1 MTPSAERRTRRW
13 TVNTWLAQHGDTLA
27 RTLLRLVRS
36 PVATIFNVA
45 VIGIALALPLGL
57 YVVLENIGVV
67 AARLPVQPE
76 VSVFLALE
84 ATRADAARIEVNL
97 RKATSVAELRFV
109 SRDEALAAMRKS
121 GEFAGLLEGLPGNP
135 LPDAFVVRLAAAD
148 PEELDRLQTDAAK
161 WPKVD
166 RVQVD
171 SAWARR
177 LQAGLKVAR
186 LATAILA
193 GMLAFAL
200 LAVTFNTI
208 RLQILTQREEI
219 EVSRLIGAT
228 NAFIRR
234 PFLYFGTL
242 QGLLGGGA
250 ALAFVGAG
258 VALLNAGL
266 ADVGQLYGADLILR
280 LPGPADAGAVL
291 GFSGAL
297 GWTGAWLSS
306 SRRLWAKRDL

>member
-1 MTPSAERRTRRW
+1 MALRPPAG
-13 TVNTWLAQHGDTLA
+13 VPVKTWFNQHGDTLV
-27 RTLLRLVRS
+27 RTLLRLAQS
-36 PVATIFNVA
+36 PVATVLNVA

-57 YVVLENIGVV
+57 YVVLDNVRQV
-67 AARLPVQPE
+67 AARLPAQPE
-76 VSVFLALE
+76 LSLFLALD
-84 ATRADAARIEVNL
+84 ANRADAARIEANL
-97 RKATSVAELRFV
+97 RKAASVSELRFV
-109 SRDEALAAMRKS
+109 SRDEALAALRKS

-148 PEELDRLQTDAAK
+148 PEELDRLRAEAAK

-250 ALAFVGAG
+250 ALAIVAGGAG
-258 VALLNAGL
+258 LLNAGL
-266 ADVGQLYGADLILR
+266 VEIGHLYGADLVLR
-280 LPGPADAGAVL
+280 LPGPGDAGAVL
-291 GFSGAL
+291 GFASAL
-297 GWTGAWLSS
+297 GWIGAWLSS
-306 SRRLWAKRDL
+306 SRHLWAQNSP

>member
-1 MTPSAERRTRRW
+1 VRGRIRPRVDGS
-13 TVNTWLAQHGDTLA
+13 VNSWINQHADTLV

-36 PVATIFNVA
+36 PIATLFNVA
-45 VIGIALALPLGL
+45 VIGIALALPLGF
-57 YVVLENIGVV
+57 YVVLDNIRQV
-67 AARLPVQPE
+67 AARLPAQPE
-76 VSVFLALE
+76 VSVFLALD
-84 ATRADAARIEVNL
+84 ATRADAARIEGSL
-97 RKATSVAELRFV
+97 RKATSIAELRFV
-109 SRDEALAAMRKS
+109 PRDEALAAMRKS

-148 PEELDRLQTDAAK
+148 PEGLEKLRAEAGK

-219 EVSRLIGAT
+219 EVCRLIGAT

-250 ALAFVGAG
+250 ALGFVAAG

-266 ADVGQLYGADLILR
+266 VEVGHLYGADLILR
-280 LPGPADAGAVL
+280 LPGLADAGAVL
-291 GFSGAL
+291 GFAGAL
-297 GWTGAWLSS
+297 GWIGAWLSS
-306 SRRLWAKRDL
+306 SRHLWTRNRA